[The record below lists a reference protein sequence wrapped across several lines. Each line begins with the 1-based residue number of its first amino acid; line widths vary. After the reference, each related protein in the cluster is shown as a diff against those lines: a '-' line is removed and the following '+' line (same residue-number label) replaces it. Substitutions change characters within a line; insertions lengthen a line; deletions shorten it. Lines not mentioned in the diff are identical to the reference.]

1 MRRRKAGNR
10 RNGVG
15 TPETEQRRSRRLGA
29 AVCAGLL
36 LVLAGTVP
44 AAGRGKAETG
54 VRVLV
59 GAGSAETAA
68 SGGHSPNTAAG
79 YGGPRS
85 FSFGSGTES
94 RPVPSSAEAV
104 SSFAEPV
111 RSAASSAP
119 SAVPVSPAS
128 SAEAVPPA
136 VPAASP
142 AESAV
147 SSAEPAVS
155 SAGTVPPA
163 VPTASPAES
172 AVSSAEPAVSSA
184 GTVPPAVPTASPAES
199 AVSTAE
205 AAESAAA
212 AVSTSAAS
220 VSQAAEIPAV
230 SSSAEKTADDTETV
244 TLGFAGDINFAEGW
258 PTTEKMDAQPD
269 GILDCFSPDC
279 IDTMRGFD
287 LFMLNNEFTYST
299 RGSEVPK
306 TYHFRS
312 NPSRVENLKKL
323 GVDLVL
329 LANNHVFDYGT
340 DALTDTLDTL
350 AKAGIP
356 EVGAGRNLEEAATPY
371 YARINGRTIAYVAA
385 TKAEQY
391 ESAIH
396 TQAATDTQPGVL
408 ACYDP
413 SRFLEEIREA
423 DANSDFVVA
432 SVHWGLE
439 YDEHYSDDQRA
450 LAEQMVAAGADA
462 VIGSHTHCLQGIN
475 LIDGAPVFYSLGNF
489 WFNEKPLYSGMA
501 RLTLRVPEDRSQPV
515 TLTETAFLP
524 CTQYDLHTDLVT
536 DPERKQTILDHITG
550 LSNGDV
556 TVSPDGIVKKTG

>member
-1 MRRRKAGNR
+1 M
-10 RNGVG
+10 
-15 TPETEQRRSRRLGA
+15 
-29 AVCAGLL
+29 VCE
-36 LVLAGTVP
+36 
-44 AAGRGKAETG
+44 RC
-54 VRVLV
+54 
-59 GAGSAETAA
+59 
-68 SGGHSPNTAAG
+68 
-79 YGGPRS
+79 
-85 FSFGSGTES
+85 
-94 RPVPSSAEAV
+94 
-104 SSFAEPV
+104 
-111 RSAASSAP
+111 
-119 SAVPVSPAS
+119 
-128 SAEAVPPA
+128 
-136 VPAASP
+136 
-142 AESAV
+142 
-147 SSAEPAVS
+147 
-155 SAGTVPPA
+155 
-163 VPTASPAES
+163 
-172 AVSSAEPAVSSA
+172 
-184 GTVPPAVPTASPAES
+184 
-199 AVSTAE
+199 
-205 AAESAAA
+205 
-212 AVSTSAAS
+212 
-220 VSQAAEIPAV
+220 
-230 SSSAEKTADDTETV
+230 
-244 TLGFAGDINFAEGW
+244 
-258 PTTEKMDAQPD
+258 MQPD

>member
-104 SSFAEPV
+104 PSFAEPV

-119 SAVPVSPAS
+119 SVSPVPSAS
-128 SAEAVPPA
+128 SAEA
-136 VPAASP
+136 
-142 AESAV
+142 
-147 SSAEPAVS
+147 
-155 SAGTVPPA
+155 VPPA

-501 RLTLRVPEDRSQPV
+501 RISLRVPEDRTQPV

-536 DPERKQTILDHITG
+536 DPDQKQTILDHIAG

-556 TVSPDGIVKKTG
+556 TVSPDGIVKKTR

>member
-1 MRRRKAGNR
+1 MRHRKAGNR

-44 AAGRGKAETG
+44 AAGRSKAETG

-68 SGGHSPNTAAG
+68 SGGRSPNTAAG

-163 VPTASPAES
+163 VS
-172 AVSSAEPAVSSA
+172 A
-184 GTVPPAVPTASPAES
+184 ASPAES

-220 VSQAAEIPAV
+220 ASQAAEIPAV

-423 DANSDFVVA
+423 DAKSDFVVA

-556 TVSPDGIVKKTG
+556 TVLPDGIVKKTG

>member
-15 TPETEQRRSRRLGA
+15 IPETEQRRSRLLGA

-104 SSFAEPV
+104 PSFAEPV

-119 SAVPVSPAS
+119 SVSPVPSAS
-128 SAEAVPPA
+128 SAEA
-136 VPAASP
+136 
-142 AESAV
+142 
-147 SSAEPAVS
+147 
-155 SAGTVPPA
+155 VPPA

-205 AAESAAA
+205 AAASAAA

-244 TLGFAGDINFAEGW
+244 TLGFGGDINFAEGW

-413 SRFLEEIREA
+413 SRFLEEIRAA

-501 RLTLRVPEDRSQPV
+501 RISLRVPEDRSQPV

-536 DPERKQTILDHITG
+536 DPDQKQTILDHIAG

-556 TVSPDGIVKKTG
+556 TVLPDGIVKKTG

>member
-15 TPETEQRRSRRLGA
+15 TPETEQRRSRRLGV

-172 AVSSAEPAVSSA
+172 AVS
-184 GTVPPAVPTASPAES
+184 
-199 AVSTAE
+199 TAE

-244 TLGFAGDINFAEGW
+244 TLGFGGDINFAEGW

-501 RLTLRVPEDRSQPV
+501 RISLRVPEDRTQPV

-536 DPERKQTILDHITG
+536 DPDQKQTILDHIAG

-556 TVSPDGIVKKTG
+556 TVLPDGIVKKTG

>member
-1 MRRRKAGNR
+1 MRHRKAGNR

-44 AAGRGKAETG
+44 AAGRSKAETG

-68 SGGHSPNTAAG
+68 SGGRSPNTAAG

-172 AVSSAEPAVSSA
+172 AVS
-184 GTVPPAVPTASPAES
+184 
-199 AVSTAE
+199 TAE

-220 VSQAAEIPAV
+220 ASQAAEIPAV

-501 RLTLRVPEDRSQPV
+501 RISLRVPEDRTQPV

-536 DPERKQTILDHITG
+536 DPDQKQTILDHIAG

>member
-15 TPETEQRRSRRLGA
+15 IPETEQRRSRRLGA

-104 SSFAEPV
+104 PSFAEPV

-119 SAVPVSPAS
+119 SVSPVPSAS
-128 SAEAVPPA
+128 SAEA
-136 VPAASP
+136 
-142 AESAV
+142 
-147 SSAEPAVS
+147 
-155 SAGTVPPA
+155 VPPA

-340 DALTDTLDTL
+340 DVLTDTLDTL

-501 RLTLRVPEDRSQPV
+501 RISLRVPEDRTQPV

-536 DPERKQTILDHITG
+536 DPERKQTILDHIAG

>member
-94 RPVPSSAEAV
+94 QPVPSSAEAV
-104 SSFAEPV
+104 PSFAEPV
-111 RSAASSAP
+111 RSVASPALS
-119 SAVPVSPAS
+119 VSPVPSAS
-128 SAEAVPPA
+128 SAEAVPA
-136 VPAASP
+136 P

-147 SSAEPAVS
+147 S
-155 SAGTVPPA
+155 T
-163 VPTASPAES
+163 
-172 AVSSAEPAVSSA
+172 AEPAVSSA

-205 AAESAAA
+205 AAASAAA

-501 RLTLRVPEDRSQPV
+501 RISLRVPEDRTQPV

-536 DPERKQTILDHITG
+536 DPERKQTILDHIAG

>member
-104 SSFAEPV
+104 PSFAEPV

-119 SAVPVSPAS
+119 SVSPVPSAS
-128 SAEAVPPA
+128 SAEA
-136 VPAASP
+136 
-142 AESAV
+142 
-147 SSAEPAVS
+147 
-155 SAGTVPPA
+155 VPPA

-244 TLGFAGDINFAEGW
+244 TLGFGGDINFAEGW

-501 RLTLRVPEDRSQPV
+501 RISLRVPEDRTQPV

-536 DPERKQTILDHITG
+536 DPERKQTILDHIAG

>member
-104 SSFAEPV
+104 PSFAEPV

-119 SAVPVSPAS
+119 SVSPVPSAS
-128 SAEAVPPA
+128 SAEA
-136 VPAASP
+136 
-142 AESAV
+142 
-147 SSAEPAVS
+147 
-155 SAGTVPPA
+155 VPPA

-205 AAESAAA
+205 AAASAAA

-501 RLTLRVPEDRSQPV
+501 RISLRVPEDRTQPV

>member
-15 TPETEQRRSRRLGA
+15 TPETEQRRSRRLGV

-104 SSFAEPV
+104 PSFAEPV

-119 SAVPVSPAS
+119 SVSPVPSAS
-128 SAEAVPPA
+128 SAEA
-136 VPAASP
+136 
-142 AESAV
+142 
-147 SSAEPAVS
+147 
-155 SAGTVPPA
+155 VPPA

-501 RLTLRVPEDRSQPV
+501 RISLRVPEDRTQPV

-536 DPERKQTILDHITG
+536 DPDQKQTILDHIAG

-556 TVSPDGIVKKTG
+556 TVLPDGIVKKTG

>member
-1 MRRRKAGNR
+1 MRHRKAGNR

-104 SSFAEPV
+104 PSFAEPV

-119 SAVPVSPAS
+119 SVSPVPSAS
-128 SAEAVPPA
+128 SAEA
-136 VPAASP
+136 
-142 AESAV
+142 
-147 SSAEPAVS
+147 
-155 SAGTVPPA
+155 VPPA

-205 AAESAAA
+205 AAASAAA

-501 RLTLRVPEDRSQPV
+501 RISLRVPEDRTQPV

>member
-15 TPETEQRRSRRLGA
+15 IPETEQRRSRRLGA

-172 AVSSAEPAVSSA
+172 AVS
-184 GTVPPAVPTASPAES
+184 
-199 AVSTAE
+199 TAE

-220 VSQAAEIPAV
+220 ASQAAEIPAV

-501 RLTLRVPEDRSQPV
+501 RISLRVPEDRTQPV

-536 DPERKQTILDHITG
+536 DPDQKQTILDHIAG

-556 TVSPDGIVKKTG
+556 TVLPDGIVKKTG

>member
-15 TPETEQRRSRRLGA
+15 IPETEQRRSRRLGV

-104 SSFAEPV
+104 PSFAEPV

-119 SAVPVSPAS
+119 SVSPVPSAS
-128 SAEAVPPA
+128 SAEA
-136 VPAASP
+136 
-142 AESAV
+142 
-147 SSAEPAVS
+147 
-155 SAGTVPPA
+155 VPPA

-501 RLTLRVPEDRSQPV
+501 RISLRVPEDRTQPV

-536 DPERKQTILDHITG
+536 DPDQKQTILDHIAG

-556 TVSPDGIVKKTG
+556 TVLPDGIVKKTG

>member
-15 TPETEQRRSRRLGA
+15 IPETEQRRSRRLGA

-104 SSFAEPV
+104 PSFAEPV

-119 SAVPVSPAS
+119 SVSPVPSAS
-128 SAEAVPPA
+128 SAEA
-136 VPAASP
+136 
-142 AESAV
+142 
-147 SSAEPAVS
+147 
-155 SAGTVPPA
+155 VPPA

-501 RLTLRVPEDRSQPV
+501 RISLRVPEDRTQPV

-536 DPERKQTILDHITG
+536 DPERKQTILDHIAG

>member
-1 MRRRKAGNR
+1 MRHRKAGNR

-44 AAGRGKAETG
+44 AAGRSKAETG

-68 SGGHSPNTAAG
+68 SGGRSPNTAAG

-147 SSAEPAVS
+147 SSAEL
-155 SAGTVPPA
+155 
-163 VPTASPAES
+163 
-172 AVSSAEPAVSSA
+172 AVSSA

-220 VSQAAEIPAV
+220 ASQAAEIPAV

-501 RLTLRVPEDRSQPV
+501 RLTLRVPEDRSQSV